1 MSIRRL
7 QSELKQIIKDPNYHY
22 SISPDENNFY
32 KWNFIIIGPEET
44 LFEGGIFKGN
54 ITFKKEYPNIAP
66 KVIITS
72 EIFHPNIYKNG
83 TVCMSILHNGSDA
96 YGYENDS
103 IRWNPT
109 QGVNSVMLSLI
120 SILSDPNTE
129 SPANID
135 ASNMFSKDVDE
146 YKKRVRKIVQNSQL

>member
-22 SISPDENNFY
+22 SISPDESNFFR
-32 KWNFIIIGPEET
+32 WNFIIIGPEDT
-44 LFEGGIFKGN
+44 LYEGGIFKGY
-54 ITFKKEYPNIAP
+54 ISFKKDYPNTAP
-66 KVIITS
+66 IVIITS
-72 EIFHPNIYKNG
+72 EMYHPNIYKNG
-83 TVCMSILHNGSDA
+83 KVCMSILHDGRDE

-109 QGVNSVMLSLI
+109 QGVNSIMLSLI
-120 SILSDPNTE
+120 SVLSDPNTE

-135 ASNMFSKDVDE
+135 ASNMFSKDLE
-146 YKKRVRKIVQNSQL
+146 NYESIVRRLVQNSQN